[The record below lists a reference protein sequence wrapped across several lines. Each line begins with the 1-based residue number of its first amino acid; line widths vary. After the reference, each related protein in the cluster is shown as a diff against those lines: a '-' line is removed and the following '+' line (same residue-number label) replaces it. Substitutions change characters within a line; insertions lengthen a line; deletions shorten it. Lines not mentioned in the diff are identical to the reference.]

1 MAGDV
6 FVFECDVEPL
16 LLKRQRRYDEVS
28 RYPSI
33 RRDLALVVR
42 ETVSS
47 KSIEELIRETVG
59 DLLVEFRLFDVY
71 KGKGIDSIDKSL
83 AVGLIF
89 QDATKTLTDAD
100 VDVLVEKAVVALEHE
115 VGARLR

>member
-1 MAGDV
+1 M
-6 FVFECDVEPL
+6 
-16 LLKRQRRYDEVS
+16 
-28 RYPSI
+28 
-33 RRDLALVVR
+33 
-42 ETVSS
+42 
-47 KSIEELIRETVG
+47 G

-89 QDATKTLTDAD
+89 QDATRTLTDAD

>member
-1 MAGDV
+1 M
-6 FVFECDVEPL
+6 
-16 LLKRQRRYDEVS
+16 
-28 RYPSI
+28 
-33 RRDLALVVR
+33 VVR

-89 QDATKTLTDAD
+89 QDAAKTLTDTD